1 MISYAHWLCDSYRL
15 LLIFRLQN
23 RFCPKWYTGFMK
35 CHSSP
40 FNSMIVFLCRS
51 WYFSTFNY
59 NSCPF
64 LCSSFFLKVWISLSI
79 TYRQTFELTCASSFP
94 DLHILRYWWPPS
106 HPLGVNVI
114 TECPICYFSAVSQKK
129 WTKLIFCMQI
139 NIKRFYQLILTIFP
153 SKFCTRW
160 YYQYWWTW

>member
-1 MISYAHWLCDSYRL
+1 MPTGSVIVIDCCLFFGCKTSFAQNDTLDLWNAIALP
-15 LLIFRLQN
+15 LIQ
-23 RFCPKWYTGFMK
+23 
-35 CHSSP
+35 
-40 FNSMIVFLCRS
+40 MIVFLCRS

-79 TYRQTFELTCASSFP
+79 TYRQTLELTCA
-94 DLHILRYWWPPS
+94 PPS
-106 HPLGVNVI
+106 PICIFWDIDDLLPTPLGVNVI

-129 WTKLIFCMQI
+129 WVKLIFCMQI
-139 NIKRFYQLILTIFP
+139 NIKCFYQLILTIFS

>member
-1 MISYAHWLCDSYRL
+1 MPTGSVIVIDCCLFFGCKTSFAQNDTLDLWNAIALP
-15 LLIFRLQN
+15 LIQ
-23 RFCPKWYTGFMK
+23 
-35 CHSSP
+35 
-40 FNSMIVFLCRS
+40 MIVFLCRS